1 MRVVATKS
9 SKDNLCNYCQLSI
22 PSCPKAN
29 HLKFGDGVGNDNVI
43 ECSEFL
49 VKQFHNNFPIEG
61 KPEYWVIK
69 RAEDAPQKTAE
80 AVVNSI

>member
-9 SKDNLCNYCQLSI
+9 SKDNLCDYCQLSI
-22 PSCPKAN
+22 PECPKAN

-49 VKQFHNNFPIEG
+49 TRSIHGNFPIIG
-61 KPEYWVIK
+61 KPELGVIA
-69 RAEDAPQKTAE
+69 RAPKGE
-80 AVVNSI
+80 